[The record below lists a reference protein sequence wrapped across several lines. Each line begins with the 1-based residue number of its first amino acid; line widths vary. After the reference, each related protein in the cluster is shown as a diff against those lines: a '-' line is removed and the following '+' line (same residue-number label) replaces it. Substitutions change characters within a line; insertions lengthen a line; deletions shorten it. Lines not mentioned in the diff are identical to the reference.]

1 MRINVPAKLSN
12 GSDINGFRDP
22 NGNTLYGMAC
32 PDKDIIMTGS
42 VSTGNSLISCLE
54 FPYIRPEAPYLNI
67 INDSNCGRGWTS
79 NFEPHT
85 FDIPMGYYNPYT
97 VYDAK
102 LPFKAWG
109 WFFFRDDMQHLV
121 YAQFYNSKFYKTI
134 NFFYN
139 DGSSR
144 IDVHLYCKYY
154 TAPANPLNDVKPVY
168 LSEGFYGYYIESIGY
183 SARVIFYNSSGGVAA
198 DVSLGNNSSLVI
210 ADSSVPSLS
219 VKSNGIIQ
227 YANYSDITYDNAN
240 RQAIEFA
247 KLSNNINYRKLL
259 WSKAL
264 VVGVKSANYPVFGTT
279 DEFIGSN
286 DPKHNYFVGQE
297 SFGRC
302 FVSDDD
308 NYIGHII
315 IFPQFKVGD
324 ESATINFTTT
334 NTSTYKVGFI
344 QAFTPS
350 FNGYGPINTIQQ
362 IYAFELP
369 LLDLNSSAAKT
380 LTENGE
386 SEWDVGKCYCT
397 ELGNTAGTHNC
408 VVYTAPSQRGFPY
421 VYLPKG
427 STLNSIV
434 YS

>member
-12 GSDINGFRDP
+12 GSDIYGFRDP
-22 NGNTLYGMAC
+22 NGNILYGMAC
-32 PDKDIIMTGS
+32 PNEDIIMTGS
-42 VSTGNSLISCLE
+42 VSTGSSLISCLE
-54 FPYIRPEAPYLNI
+54 FPYIRDYDPCISI
-67 INDSNCGRGWTS
+67 INDSSCGRGWTS
-79 NFEPHT
+79 NFEMNTFNIPPGYHKAIST
-85 FDIPMGYYNPYT
+85 FDAT
-97 VYDAK
+97 

-109 WFFFRDDMQHLV
+109 WFYTAKQYLLQ
-121 YAQFYNSKFYKTI
+121 AQFYHSAYTKSIYVYLDPSTNVLTVNIYCKSYNDPTHPKTDKKTI
-134 NFFYN
+134 
-139 DGSSR
+139 S
-144 IDVHLYCKYY
+144 L
-154 TAPANPLNDVKPVY
+154 PL
-168 LSEGFYGYYIESIGY
+168 GFYGYYIESIGY
-183 SARVIFYNSSGGVAA
+183 NARVVFYNSSGSEAA
-198 DVSLGNNSSLVI
+198 KVFLG
-210 ADSSVPSLS
+210 DDPSLDIANS
-219 VKSNGIIQ
+219 ATPRLTLKSNGIIQ
-227 YANYSDITYDNAN
+227 YANYSDVTYNNAN

-247 KLSNNINYRKLL
+247 KLSNNINYRKMI
-259 WSKAL
+259 WSRAL
-264 VVGVKSANYPVFGTT
+264 VAGVKSANYPVFGTT
-279 DEFIGSN
+279 DEIIGSN

-297 SFGRC
+297 SFGRY

-344 QAFTPS
+344 QAFTPN
-350 FNGYGPINTIQQ
+350 FNGYGPTNTIQQ

-408 VVYTAPSQRGFPY
+408 VIYTAPSQRGFPY